1 MKKVLRCALTALLL
15 AALCLGLSGCE
26 NEEDSIRQA
35 LIDMGYMNP
44 TPKPSETPA
53 ASAMPEDVGTPDP
66 GVTPDN
72 AMPTPDLSNLP
83 TPNLSTPQDIEA
95 PAIDGSHE
103 SIESHAS
110 DNLPVPTQRPGPT
123 GFTKSARSPRPTQR
137 PRQTRPPKPARPP
150 RPLGCLGQASFPNS
164 QNRPNCKGVRC
175 LEGGPRPCGTE

>member
-103 SIESHAS
+103 SSDSHAS
-110 DNLPVPTQRPGPT
+110 DNLPVPNATPGSNGIYEVSAPPAPDATPT
-123 GFTKSARSPRPTQR
+123 PNAPPEASASSAPVEMPGTGEFPELAKSPE
-137 PRQTRPPKPARPP
+137 
-150 RPLGCLGQASFPNS
+150 L
-164 QNRPNCKGVRC
+164 
-175 LEGGPRPCGTE
+175 

>member
-103 SIESHAS
+103 SSDSHA
-110 DNLPVPTQRPGPT
+110 
-123 GFTKSARSPRPTQR
+123 
-137 PRQTRPPKPARPP
+137 
-150 RPLGCLGQASFPNS
+150 
-164 QNRPNCKGVRC
+164 
-175 LEGGPRPCGTE
+175 

>member
-103 SIESHAS
+103 SSDSHAS
-110 DNLPVPTQRPGPT
+110 DNLLVPDATPGSNGIYEVSAPPTSDATPTPNAPPEASASSAPVGMPGT
-123 GFTKSARSPRPTQR
+123 GE
-137 PRQTRPPKPARPP
+137 
-150 RPLGCLGQASFPNS
+150 FPELAKL
-164 QNRPNCKGVRC
+164 PE
-175 LEGGPRPCGTE
+175 L